1 MLWRSGGATVRE
13 VHDSLSKM
21 RGSGYN
27 STLKLIQ
34 IMTDK
39 GYVRRDMSRRP
50 QVYTATSSEQQTKKQ
65 LLRDLMDR
73 VFDGS
78 NADMITHALLLK
90 RPSGDELS
98 KLRHQLE
105 GAGRRK

>member
-1 MLWRSGGATVRE
+1 MRD
-13 VHDSLSKM
+13 VHDSLTKL

-34 IMTDK
+34 IMNDK

-50 QVYTATSSEQQTKKQ
+50 QVYTAVSSESQTKKQ
-65 LLRDLMDR
+65 LLRDLADR

-78 NADMITHALLLK
+78 NVDLITHAIALK
-90 RPSGDELS
+90 KPSGEELS
-98 KLRHQLE
+98 KLRQQLE
-105 GAGRRK
+105 GSGRRK

>member
-1 MLWRSGGATVRE
+1 MRD
-13 VHDSLSKM
+13 VHESLSKL

-39 GYVRRDMSRRP
+39 GYVRRDMSLRP
-50 QVYTATSSEQQTKKQ
+50 QVYTAVSSESQTKKQ
-65 LLRDLMDR
+65 LLRDLADR

-78 NADMITHALLLK
+78 NVDMIMHALALRK
-90 RPSGDELS
+90 PSGEELS
-98 KLRHQLE
+98 KLRQQLE
-105 GAGRRK
+105 GSGRRK